1 MNRTARRVAAGAL
14 GAAAVVA
21 AVAAER
27 AAVRRARSLPQPS
40 GGGSL
45 DERPGADLRVP
56 SFDGTEIAVSVVGPA
71 AAPVAADGPGGG
83 GVTFV
88 FAHGFSLDLT
98 TWHYQWRHF
107 SRRHRCVLYDQR
119 GHGRSG
125 PAAGGDYSVEALGR
139 DLLAVLDRTEPEGPV
154 VLVGHSMGGMAI
166 LSLAALHPEEFGGR
180 VVGVVLA
187 NTAAAD
193 LVKETLGGLAARAVA
208 LLRAAARP
216 GRVGWILRQ
225 AGGPGSDLAFLV
237 ARATNFGPGAPASL
251 IDHVTR
257 IAVGTPVEVWTDLLG
272 SLMEMDLR
280 HAMEHV
286 RVPALVLAG
295 DVDRLTPRAT
305 AAVLRRGLPDARVTV
320 FQGAGHCAML
330 ERHEE
335 FNQVVEAFVRDLP
348 ARGRR
353 ERAPA

>member
-1 MNRTARRVAAGAL
+1 
-14 GAAAVVA
+14 
-21 AVAAER
+21 
-27 AAVRRARSLPQPS
+27 
-40 GGGSL
+40 
-45 DERPGADLRVP
+45 
-56 SFDGTEIAVSVVGPA
+56 
-71 AAPVAADGPGGG
+71 
-83 GVTFV
+83 
-88 FAHGFSLDLT
+88 
-98 TWHYQWRHF
+98 
-107 SRRHRCVLYDQR
+107 
-119 GHGRSG
+119 
-125 PAAGGDYSVEALGR
+125 
-139 DLLAVLDRTEPEGPV
+139 
-154 VLVGHSMGGMAI
+154 SMGGMAI

-216 GRVGWILRQ
+216 SRVGWILRQ

-257 IAVGTPVEVWTDLLG
+257 ISVGTPVEVWTDLLG

-295 DVDRLTPRAT
+295 DVDRLTPQAT
-305 AAVLRRGLPDARVTV
+305 AAVLRRGLPDARVMV
-320 FQGAGHCAML
+320 FRGAGHCAML

-335 FNQVVEAFVRDLP
+335 FNQVVEGFVHDLAP
-348 ARGRR
+348 RGRR